1 MTLERGITHDVEFEQ
16 RAGKVWN
23 YGSGLGAE
31 TSLADFRKDII
42 FEVYDEVGQVA
53 LAYKV
58 YRC

>member
-1 MTLERGITHDVEFEQ
+1 
-16 RAGKVWN
+16 VWN

-42 FEVYDEVGQVA
+42 LEVHNEAGQVV
-53 LAYKV
+53 LSYKV